1 MYKIVGADG
10 KEYGPVTSDQMRQW
24 IAQGRANAET
34 RVLAE
39 GSDQWV
45 TLGSLPE
52 FGLTASAS
60 TTMPPL
66 RTWPAAPPMTS
77 KPPGSIRVFGIINIV
92 LGSLGLV
99 CMPFS
104 LLSLVMVPTA
114 MQQFDNSPMFKQ
126 WMVISTVFS
135 FIGAG
140 VMLGSGIGLCKY
152 KAWARKLAV
161 YYAAAASVMNV
172 IGSFVV
178 FGALQSATNSGPE
191 RIGGMVGGIFGSII
205 GLTYNGLLIYFLTRR
220 EVREALG
227 EIA

>member
-10 KEYGPVTSDQMRQW
+10 KEYGPVTSDQLRQW
-24 IAQGRANAET
+24 ITQGRANAET
-34 RVLAE
+34 RVLPE

-52 FGLTASAS
+52 FGLTPSAS

-66 RTWPAAPPMTS
+66 RTWPAAPTMTS
-77 KPPGSIRVFGIINIV
+77 NPPGSIRVFGIINII

-99 CMPFS
+99 CLPFS
-104 LLSLVMVPTA
+104 LIALLMVPE
-114 MQQFDNSPMFKQ
+114 MQRLGGSLMNQ
-126 WMVISTVFS
+126 WMVISSLFS
-135 FIGAG
+135 LVGA
-140 VMLGSGIGLCKY
+140 VLMLASGIGLCKY

-161 YYAAAASVMNV
+161 YYAAFASVMNIV
-172 IGSFVV
+172 GSFFT

-191 RIGGMVGGIFGSII
+191 RIGGMVGGIFGTII
-205 GLTYNGLLIYFLTRR
+205 GLTYNWLLIYFLTRR
-220 EVREALG
+220 EVRQALG